1 MGIEKILSE
10 NPCSVAYAYRFSW
23 RKFLILRKYVRN
35 IKIRPISKI
44 QNLPANAL
52 VFVWGGTEVSVT
64 PEQAIKIIRVEDG
77 FLRSVGLGVD
87 LVRPLSWSF
96 EDIGIYFDSTRPS
109 RLEQTI
115 QTVDLTETQ
124 LERAKSLLTSILALG
139 VTKYNTHSKNTWQ
152 PPINQKSVVLV
163 IGQVETDASVRLGS
177 PIIQSN
183 LALIQAVR
191 QNRPEAY
198 IVYKPHPDVEAG
210 VRQGGEDAAH
220 AQYYDEK
227 IIDVSLLEAIKCVD
241 EVHVLTSLAGFEA
254 LIRGKQVYCYGQPF
268 FAGWGLTFDRYPVC
282 RRKLTKTIEGLVYS
296 ALIEYPDYYS
306 FQNGRL
312 MSVEE
317 AIESLSKMHISKNQN
332 NFWKTLVRGFY
343 KLKANIKM

>member
-10 NPCSVAYAYRFSW
+10 NACSVAYAYGFSW
-23 RKFLILRKYVRN
+23 RKFLILKKYARN

-52 VFVWGGTEVSVT
+52 VFVWGGAKICVT
-64 PEQAIKIIRVEDG
+64 PEQRIKVVRVEDG
-77 FLRSVGLGVD
+77 FLRSAGLGVD

-96 EDIGIYFDSTRPS
+96 DDVGIYFDSTRPS
-109 RLEQTI
+109 RLEQMI
-115 QTVDLTETQ
+115 QTIHLTEPQ
-124 LERAKSLLTSILALG
+124 LERAKALLASISALG

-152 PPINQKSVVLV
+152 RPINQKSVVLV

-191 QNRPEAY
+191 QKHPQAY

-227 IIDVSLLEAIKCVD
+227 IVDVSLLEVIKCVD

-254 LIRGKQVYCYGQPF
+254 LIRGKQVHCYGQPF
-268 FAGWGLTFDRYPVC
+268 FAGWGLTLDMYPVN
-282 RRKLTKTIEGLVYS
+282 RRQPTKTIEELIYS

-306 FQNGRL
+306 FQQEQL
-312 MSVEE
+312 MTVEK
-317 AIESLSKMHISKNQN
+317 AIETLSKMQISKNQN
-332 NFWKTLVRGFY
+332 NFWKILVRGFY
-343 KLKANIKM
+343 RLKANLKM